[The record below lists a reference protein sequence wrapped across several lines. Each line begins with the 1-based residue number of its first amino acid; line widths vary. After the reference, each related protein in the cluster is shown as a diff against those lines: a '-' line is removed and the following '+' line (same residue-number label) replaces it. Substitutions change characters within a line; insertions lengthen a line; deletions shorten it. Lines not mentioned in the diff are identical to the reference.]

1 MDTNDKKNYREYV
14 PYIVY
19 ESTISNMERHIKRLW
34 ILLIVSLLALTG
46 CIFTIG
52 RYCKNQKNTSPS
64 VTYEAEETTTSA
76 LRCKETKGSYEAK
89 RKRYG

>member
-1 MDTNDKKNYREYV
+1 METKEKTNYKVCV

-46 CIFTIG
+46 CILTMG
-52 RYCKNQKNTSPS
+52 RYCKKSKNTSS
-64 VTYEAEETTTSA
+64 SMTYETEETTASA
-76 LRCKETKGSYEAK
+76 LRCKETKESYETK

>member
-1 MDTNDKKNYREYV
+1 MDTNDKKNYRECV

-46 CIFTIG
+46 CIFTMG
-52 RYCKNQKNTSPS
+52 RRCKKPKNTSSS
-64 VTYEAEETTTSA
+64 VTYETEETTTSA

>member
-1 MDTNDKKNYREYV
+1 MDTNDKKNYRECV

-52 RYCKNQKNTSPS
+52 RHCKKPKNTSSS
-64 VTYEAEETTTSA
+64 VTYETEETTTSA
-76 LRCKETKGSYEAK
+76 LRCKAKGSYEAK

>member
-46 CIFTIG
+46 CIFTMG
-52 RYCKNQKNTSPS
+52 RYSKNQKNTSPS

>member
-19 ESTISNMERHIKRLW
+19 ESTISSMERHIKRLW
-34 ILLIVSLLALTG
+34 ILFIVSLLALTG
-46 CIFTIG
+46 CIFTMG
-52 RYCKNQKNTSPS
+52 RYCKKAKNSSSS

-76 LRCKETKGSYEAK
+76 LRCKETKGTYEAK

>member
-46 CIFTIG
+46 CIFTMG

>member
-34 ILLIVSLLALTG
+34 ILLIVSLVALTG

-64 VTYEAEETTTSA
+64 VTYE
-76 LRCKETKGSYEAK
+76 GDVFF
-89 RKRYG
+89 